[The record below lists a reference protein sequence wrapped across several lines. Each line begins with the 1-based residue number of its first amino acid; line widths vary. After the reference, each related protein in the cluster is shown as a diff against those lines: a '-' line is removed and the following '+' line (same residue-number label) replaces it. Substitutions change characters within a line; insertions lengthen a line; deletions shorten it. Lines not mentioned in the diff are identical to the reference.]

1 MAEYVCGLDLGQ
13 AQDYTALAVAE
24 ILPIATGRTRLA
36 VDGRSVPGPRPHEWL
51 YERTEREVPIT
62 EDHYHLRDL
71 RRWPL
76 NTSYPTI
83 VRDVAAL
90 LDREPLC
97 SATTTLAIDYG
108 GVGRP
113 VLDMFDGAALIC
125 SLVPVTIHGGDA
137 AIQDGRSW
145 RVPKRD
151 LIAATQVALQRG
163 RLKVAPALSEAVT
176 LTRELSDY
184 RVKISASGHDSY
196 DAREGQH
203 DDLVLAVALAVWV
216 AEHGRVPE
224 YFAV

>member
-24 ILPIATGRTRLA
+24 LLPIATGRTRTA
-36 VDGRSVPGPRPHEWL
+36 VDGRLVAVPGLPHRL

-62 EDHYHLRDL
+62 EDHFHLRDL

-76 NTSYPTI
+76 NTSYPAI

-90 LDREPLC
+90 LELEPLR

-113 VLDMFDGAALIC
+113 VLDMFDGAGLRCA
-125 SLVPVTIHGGDA
+125 LVPIVIHGGDA
-137 AIQDGRSW
+137 ATHEGRSW